1 MWLSATAQQALR
13 AVVYL
18 ADHSTAAPVRVD
30 AVARALKLPRNY
42 LSKTLNVLAA
52 EGVLSSR
59 RGQRGGFQLAMPAD
73 RLTLAMI
80 VAPFSSAEP
89 QRCLL
94 SEARCN
100 ARRPCPVHSR
110 WAEASR
116 HIDAFLGIS
125 VAEVLQSTSR
135 ARPPN
140 RS

>member
-18 ADHSTAAPVRVD
+18 AEHAVTDPVRVD

-52 EGVLSSR
+52 EDVLTSR
-59 RGQRGGFQLAMPAD
+59 RGQRGGFQLAVPPD
-73 RLTLAMI
+73 RLTLAMV
-80 VAPFSSAEP
+80 VAPFSNAEP

-94 SEARCN
+94 SDGRCN

-125 VAEVLQSTSR
+125 VADVLKTSAR
-135 ARPPN
+135 ARSP
-140 RS
+140 